1 MMMRRTYY
9 DILGVGRNATNDDV
23 KRAYR
28 KLAKLYHPDFYP
40 DPQEK
45 KDAAKLFQETT
56 TAYNVLNDDIKRRH
70 YDRLLGL
77 SRQPTAESKNLND
90 LSAAMV
96 GVRGL
101 GDNTNVQRWIERI
114 RGFLSA
120 A

>member
-1 MMMRRTYY
+1 MMRRTYY
-9 DILGVGRNATNDDV
+9 DILGVARSATNEDV

-28 KLAKLYHPDFYP
+28 YLAKLYHPDRYT

-45 KDAAKLFQETT
+45 KDAARLFQDANS
-56 TAYNVLNDDIKRRH
+56 AYNVLNDEQKRRH

-77 SRQPTAESKNLND
+77 SRQPVAESKNLND
-90 LSAAMV
+90 LSAVMA
-96 GVRGL
+96 GARGL
-101 GDNTNVQRWIERI
+101 GDNMNVQRWIERI